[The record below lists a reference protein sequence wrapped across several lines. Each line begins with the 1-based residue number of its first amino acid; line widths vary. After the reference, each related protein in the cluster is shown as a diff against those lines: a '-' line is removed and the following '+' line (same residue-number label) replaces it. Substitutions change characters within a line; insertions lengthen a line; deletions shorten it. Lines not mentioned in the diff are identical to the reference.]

1 MSAWGALFWGGF
13 SSAALYIGEALA
25 GPMAKAYRATGLVM
39 AFGAGTLLSAVAYEL
54 VPESSLERMAGVGVG
69 FGLGAAVYF
78 VGDALIDR
86 QGGRHRQAIAEVAAT
101 SGPPAPPGTVEPV
114 PAVTAAAAPDTTS
127 GDDGGADGPG
137 AAMFLG
143 ALLDGLPEAFVLGIG
158 IQLGGDISV
167 AFVAAVFVSNIP
179 QGVAGTT
186 SLLAAG
192 ASQRRVFLMWTAL
205 TVACAL
211 TAGLGYLL
219 GDTIGEEGIYAQAF
233 AAGAVLTMLA
243 DSMMPE
249 AFRYGGKLTG
259 LLTVL
264 GYAVA
269 SGLTAVE

>member
-1 MSAWGALFWGGF
+1 MDAWQALFWGGF
-13 SSAALYIGEALA
+13 SSAALYIGQALA
-25 GPMAKAYRATGLVM
+25 GPMAKAYRVTGLVM
-39 AFGAGTLLSAVAYEL
+39 AFGAGTLLSAIAYEL
-54 VPESSLERMAGVGVG
+54 VPESSLRQLAGVGLG
-69 FGLGAAVYF
+69 FGLGAIVYF
-78 VGDALIDR
+78 AGDSLVDR
-86 QGGRHRQAIAEVAAT
+86 QGGHQRQSID
-101 SGPPAPPGTVEPV
+101 
-114 PAVTAAAAPDTTS
+114 TADAGS
-127 GDDGGADGPG
+127 SSG

-186 SLLAAG
+186 SLVDAG
-192 ASQRRVFLMWTAL
+192 YPQRRVFWMWTAL

-219 GDTIGEEGIYAQAF
+219 GDGLGSAGLYVQAF

-249 AFRYGGKLTG
+249 AFRHGGKAVG
-259 LLTVL
+259 LLTAL

-269 SGLTAVE
+269 AGLAAFE

>member
-1 MSAWGALFWGGF
+1 MSGWEALLWGGL
-13 SSAALYIGEALA
+13 SSASLYIGEALA
-25 GPMAKAYRATGLVM
+25 GPMARAHRATGLVM

-54 VPESSLERMAGVGVG
+54 VPASSLERASGVGLA
-69 FGLGAAVYF
+69 FGLGAVVYF
-78 VGDALIDR
+78 VGDAIVDR
-86 QGGRHRQAIAEVAAT
+86 RGGQQRQSIARTLADDLEGKDADDHDA
-101 SGPPAPPGTVEPV
+101 GG
-114 PAVTAAAAPDTTS
+114 
-127 GDDGGADGPG
+127 GDDGVADSG

-192 ASQRRVFLMWTAL
+192 YDRRRVFWMWTAL
-205 TVACAL
+205 SGAAAL
-211 TAGLGYLL
+211 TAWLGYEL
-219 GDTIGEEGIYAQAF
+219 GDTIGDAAVYPQAF

-249 AFRYGGKLTG
+249 AFRHGGKLVG
-259 LLTVL
+259 LFTVL
-264 GYAVA
+264 GYAA
-269 SGLTAVE
+269 AAALTTFE

>member
-1 MSAWGALFWGGF
+1 MTAWQALFWGGF

-25 GPMAKAYRATGLVM
+25 GPMARAHRATGLVM
-39 AFGAGTLLSAVAYEL
+39 AFGAGTLLSAIAYEL
-54 VPESSLERMAGVGVG
+54 VPESSLDEGAAAGLA
-69 FGLGAAVYF
+69 FGLGAVVYV
-78 VGDALIDR
+78 VGDAVIDR
-86 QGGRHRQAIAEVAAT
+86 RGGQQRQFIAVVG
-101 SGPPAPPGTVEPV
+101 SGTTDVG
-114 PAVTAAAAPDTTS
+114 AVAAPDDDAGGS
-127 GDDGGADGPG
+127 GP
-137 AAMFLG
+137 AMFLG

-192 ASQRRVFLMWTAL
+192 YSQRRVFWMWTAL
-205 TVACAL
+205 TVAAAL
-211 TAGLGYLL
+211 TSGLGYLL
-219 GDTIGEEGIYAQAF
+219 GDNIGDQGIYAQAF

-249 AFRYGGKLTG
+249 AFRHGGKLVG

-269 SGLTAVE
+269 TALTAFE

>member
-1 MSAWGALFWGGF
+1 MSGWAALLWGGL
-13 SSAALYIGEALA
+13 SSASLYVGEALA
-25 GPMAKAYRATGLVM
+25 GPMARAHRATGLVV
-39 AFGAGTLLSAVAYEL
+39 ALGAGTLLSAIAYEL
-54 VPESSLERMAGVGVG
+54 VPVSSLDRATGVGLA
-69 FGLGAAVYF
+69 FGLGAVVYF
-78 VGDALIDR
+78 VGDALVDR
-86 QGGRHRQAIAEVAAT
+86 RGGRQRQSIARTLVAEAT
-101 SGPPAPPGTVEPV
+101 TPGDE
-114 PAVTAAAAPDTTS
+114 ADEADE
-127 GDDGGADGPG
+127 GDEGDGAGDGGHGGAGGADSG

-158 IQLGGDISV
+158 IQLGGDVSV

-192 ASQRRVFLMWTAL
+192 YGRRRVFWMWTAL
-205 TVACAL
+205 SVAAAL
-211 TAGLGYLL
+211 TAWLGYGL
-219 GDTIGEEGIYAQAF
+219 GDTIGDAGVYPQAF

-249 AFRYGGKLTG
+249 AFRHGGKLVG

-269 SGLTAVE
+269 AALTTFE